1 MSDNDEFEVDAVDTD
16 IATSGDVTNE
26 DINTAINSGVANDDV
41 DTSTAAKQSRRK
53 SSAPVKR
60 KNGVYTRTMVKKAL
74 STNVEAQKRRKYRFR
89 SGTVALREIRK
100 YQTTT
105 NTLIDRAPFI
115 RLVREIT
122 EEIRPGLR
130 WQKKGMQALQE
141 SVESMLTDLF
151 SDANTYTLLARRETL
166 FPQDILA
173 ALHSR
178 YGDHPTMD
186 FKSLLVRQLQ
196 KKKNG
201 KA

>member
-26 DINTAINSGVANDDV
+26 DTDVVANDDV

-122 EEIRPGLR
+122 
-130 WQKKGMQALQE
+130 
-141 SVESMLTDLF
+141 
-151 SDANTYTLLARRETL
+151 
-166 FPQDILA
+166 
-173 ALHSR
+173 
-178 YGDHPTMD
+178 
-186 FKSLLVRQLQ
+186 
-196 KKKNG
+196 
-201 KA
+201 